1 MERATRSADVVTVAD
16 NESDDGFPKVLA
28 THYTKKQ
35 GIKARHHT
43 KKEGIKAKC
52 KHCPISK
59 QPISGNKD
67 KGGNPVRSN
76 LTRHL
81 KVRKHY
87 TF

>member
-1 MERATRSADVVTVAD
+1 MERATRSADVVTVTD

-35 GIKARHHT
+35 GIKA
-43 KKEGIKAKC
+43 KC

-59 QPISGNKD
+59 KPISGNKD

-81 KVRKHY
+81 KVRKYY
-87 TF
+87 TFFYVSF